1 MAYWLFAKNCINS
14 PERILEVMQQWSCN
28 GIMTHAV
35 NFSLQATKGWRK
47 NFSNVNIKKKL
58 QLLTDGTVQRNQ
70 FVVSPGAQLY
80 VYSQLVHRNYPAIP
94 TSFSPFHSW
103 FWGHINVLLKQT
115 SNREWITAYTDTC
128 CNKNQLLNYFYIQQP
143 GAFLDKSN

>member
-1 MAYWLFAKNCINS
+1 MQLYCTSWPLENSRGDRLWEWHTDFLPRIASTPLRGLWRSCSMQWDNDTHCKFLFTGNKRMKEEFF
-14 PERILEVMQQWSCN
+14 ERK
-28 GIMTHAV
+28 H
-35 NFSLQATKGWRK
+35 
-47 NFSNVNIKKKL
+47 KKKL

-103 FWGHINVLLKQT
+103 FWGHINVFLKQT
-115 SNREWITAYTDTC
+115 SNREWITA
-128 CNKNQLLNYFYIQQP
+128 
-143 GAFLDKSN
+143 